1 LKGHQATK
9 SKKTLTPAVS
19 FLTFLWFIC
28 ICIVCSFDCL
38 LACLFVFCVSLFVFV
53 FHWSCSRWFGTA
65 KGIKKRDLFAPKKG
79 PETKKKVAPF
89 EIPNP

>member
-9 SKKTLTPAVS
+9 SKKNIDTSRFFFNFFVVYLHMYRMFVWL
-19 FLTFLWFIC
+19 F
-28 ICIVCSFDCL
+28 
-38 LACLFVFCVSLFVFV
+38 ACLFVFCVSLFVFV

-79 PETKKKVAPF
+79 PENKKKVAPF